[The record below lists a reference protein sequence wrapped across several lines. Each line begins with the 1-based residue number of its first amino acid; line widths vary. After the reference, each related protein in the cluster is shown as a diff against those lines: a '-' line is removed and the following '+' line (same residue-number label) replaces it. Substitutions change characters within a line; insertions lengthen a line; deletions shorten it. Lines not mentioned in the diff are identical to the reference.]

1 MRRGRDKLS
10 VLAELDGAPPAEGRV
25 WALRRAHLDA
35 FSGLLD
41 RLAGKPVV
49 MVTGGEQGV
58 EAVALGLAATAIAAG
73 KRAAL
78 LECELARPRLAGALG
93 LTAGPGL
100 HEYLSGE
107 AEAGQ
112 ILQSLVPAG
121 PQSRHAV
128 APLVCITAGEAAAE
142 PAGLL
147 GSEGFRHAV
156 AKLAHAYDF
165 LVLAGP
171 WLDAPPDSLAA
182 VSAEVDTALVCV
194 PPARLSGRSG
204 RSVRSVAAKLAAPVA
219 GAILVDQRS

>member
-1 MRRGRDKLS
+1 MRRGLDKLP

-25 WALRRAHLDA
+25 WALRRDRLDA

-41 RLAGKPVV
+41 RLAGKRVA

-58 EAVALGLAATAIAAG
+58 EAVALGIAATAIAAG

-93 LTAGPGL
+93 LTAAPGL
-100 HEYLSGE
+100 HEYLRGE

-112 ILQSLVPAG
+112 ILQPLVPAG

-128 APLVCITAGEAAAE
+128 GPLVCIVAGEAATE
-142 PAGLL
+142 PGGLL
-147 GSEGFRHAV
+147 ASESFGHAV

-171 WLDAPPDSLAA
+171 WLDAPAEALAA
-182 VSAEVDTALVCV
+182 VSAEADTALVCV
-194 PPARLSGRSG
+194 PPARLTGRSG
-204 RSVRSVAAKLAAPVA
+204 RSVRAVAAKLSAPVA
-219 GAILVDQRS
+219 GAVLVDQRS